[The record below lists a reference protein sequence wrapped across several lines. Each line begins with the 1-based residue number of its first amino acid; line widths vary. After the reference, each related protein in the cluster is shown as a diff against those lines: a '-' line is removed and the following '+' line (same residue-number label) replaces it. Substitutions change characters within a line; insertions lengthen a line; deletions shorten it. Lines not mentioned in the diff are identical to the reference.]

1 MDRDDALSQPSLAP
15 PAVVR
20 GSVITHLFRT
30 KSIEQ
35 ILADADHPTHRL
47 KKSLTAWDLTCLG
60 IGAIIG
66 TGIFV
71 LIGTAIVGDSHRPGA
86 GPGIVL
92 SFILSGLTCALAALC
107 YAEMSAMIP
116 AAGSAYTFSYA
127 TLGELLA
134 WLTGWNLILE
144 YGVACVAVAIG
155 WSGYFNNL
163 LNIAGIELPHWA
175 TEAPC
180 FEEFRIGVT
189 STLPF
194 LYVSSSICP
203 GSEGLLNLPAAII
216 VLLVTIIL
224 VIGIKESARATGV
237 VVLIK
242 LAVILFFIAIGST
255 SIDPANWTPFM
266 PQGFAG
272 VGAAAAIVF
281 FAYIG
286 FDAVSTAAEEAKN
299 PTRDVPIGIIGS
311 LSVCTLLYI
320 AVAAVLTGLIPSS
333 QIDIHAPVAEAL
345 RLAGFKWG
353 AAVIAIGAVAGIT
366 SVLVVMMLGQIRVF
380 FAMSRDQLLGTW
392 LAEVHPRFGTPHRA
406 TILTG
411 IAVAILSAFIP
422 IGEAADMT
430 NIGTF
435 FAFVLVCIGVIV
447 LRYTRPNHPRPFR
460 LPFMPVVPIL
470 GTLACLGLMWQ
481 LPQLTWLRFGIWTII
496 GVVIYL
502 AYGMK
507 HSRLSARAVEPASR
521 A

>member
-1 MDRDDALSQPSLAP
+1 MVR
-15 PAVVR
+15 PAVER
-20 GSVITHLFRT
+20 GSVISHLFRT
-30 KSIEQ
+30 KPIEQ
-35 ILADADHPTHRL
+35 ILADAEHPEHRL

-71 LIGTAIVGDSHRPGA
+71 LIGTAIVGDAHRPGA

-92 SFILSGLTCALAALC
+92 SFILSGLTCALAAFC

-116 AAGSAYTFSYA
+116 VAGSAYTFSYA

-163 LNIAGIELPHWA
+163 LQLAGIELPMWA
-175 TEAPC
+175 TRAPGGPDGG
-180 FEEFRIGVT
+180 IAN
-189 STLPF
+189 
-194 LYVSSSICP
+194 I
-203 GSEGLLNLPAAII
+203 PAAIV

-224 VIGIKESARATGV
+224 VVGIKESARATGV
-237 VVLIK
+237 VVLVK

-255 SIDPANWTPFM
+255 SIDPDNWTPFM

-286 FDAVSTAAEEAKN
+286 FDAVTTAAEEAKN
-299 PTRDVPIGIIGS
+299 PTRDVPIGIIAS
-311 LSVCTLLYI
+311 LTLCTLLYI

-353 AAVIAIGAVAGIT
+353 AAIIAIGAVAGIT

-380 FAMSRDQLLGTW
+380 FAMSRDQLLGSW
-392 LAEVHPRFGTPHRA
+392 LAKVHPRFGTPHRA

-411 IAVAILSAFIP
+411 VAVAIMSALIP

-460 LPFMPVVPIL
+460 LPFMPIVPLL
-470 GTLACLGLMWQ
+470 GTMACLGLMWQ
-481 LPQLTWLRFGIWTII
+481 LPQLTWLRFGVWTII
-496 GVVIYL
+496 GVIVYL
-502 AYGMK
+502 GYGLK
-507 HSRLSARAVEPASR
+507 HSRLSVEAVNSPSGS
-521 A
+521 